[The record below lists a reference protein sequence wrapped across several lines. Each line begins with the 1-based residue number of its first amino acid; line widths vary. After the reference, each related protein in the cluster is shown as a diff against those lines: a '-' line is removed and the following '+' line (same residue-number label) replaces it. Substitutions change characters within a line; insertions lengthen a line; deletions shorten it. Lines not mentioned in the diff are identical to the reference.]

1 MHMDEKM
8 KEEARMFTDWERSCR
23 ASNLNIGHINEALF
37 RLYED
42 VSGRVLTDQVKQ
54 HILRNQH

>member
-23 ASNLNIGHINEALF
+23 ASNLNIGPINEALF

-42 VSGRVLTDQVKQ
+42 GSGRVLTDQVKQ